1 MKRLWTLI
9 ILACIA
15 RLIYMGFAEPT
26 GERLPAAPGMYTLGA
41 PD

>member
-1 MKRLWTLI
+1 VIWTAVV
-9 ILACIA
+9 LAIIA

-26 GERLPAAPGMYTLGA
+26 GERLPAAPGMYTLGV